1 VLTLLCGVVGEG
13 RAVWHMQHGGGA
25 EWMCVQEGAILSP
38 KTLSLLSAGVTTR
51 RPNAPAA

>member
-1 VLTLLCGVVGEG
+1 MLTLLCGVVGEG